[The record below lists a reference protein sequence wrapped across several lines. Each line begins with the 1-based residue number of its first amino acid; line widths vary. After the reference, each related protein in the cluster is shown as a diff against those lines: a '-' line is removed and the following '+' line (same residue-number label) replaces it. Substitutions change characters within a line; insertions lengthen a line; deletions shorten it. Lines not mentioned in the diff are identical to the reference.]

1 MADKNTDSPIFII
14 GTERSGTNLLRL
26 ILNAH
31 PNIALPHPPHIMKNF
46 SGLTP
51 LYHDLGVDANFRRL
65 IGDVVRSVD
74 LHPYP
79 WGIRLDCARIFK
91 EARDR
96 NLINIFF
103 CIYNQF
109 LESTGKGRWGCKST
123 FMLHHVESVLKYYP
137 SARFIYMAR
146 DGRDVAASAKKTIFN
161 RYSVY
166 YTARLWRDEQR
177 ICIRWLNELARENI
191 MLLRYEDLLREP
203 EGSVRA
209 ICLFIKED
217 YNPAMLDFFKT
228 EEAGKSSSISD
239 AWRNTASP
247 IIRDNLMKY
256 RGELTGAEIDLFEA
270 MAGRELALLSYAL
283 KNPQYA
289 KEGKAAFRLRYL
301 VEEWLLMLKVQLKYL
316 FIDRNNFLRF
326 RKFLFIK
333 SLKVMRRIR

>member
-31 PNIALPHPPHIMKNF
+31 PNIAIPHPPHIMRNF
-46 SGLTP
+46 SGLIP
-51 LYHDLGVDANFRRL
+51 LYHELGKDANFKRL
-65 IGDVVRSVD
+65 IGDVVRSVE
-74 LHPYP
+74 LHHYP
-79 WGIRLDCARIFK
+79 WGIRLDSGRIFK
-91 EARDR
+91 EAKGRD
-96 NLINIFF
+96 LISIFF

-123 FMLHHVESVLKYYP
+123 FMLLHVESVLKCYP
-137 SARFIYMAR
+137 PARFIYMAR

-166 YTARLWRDEQR
+166 YTAGLWRDEQR
-177 ICIRWLNELARENI
+177 ICIRWLNELPKENI

-203 EGSVRA
+203 EGSIRTV
-209 ICLFIKED
+209 CSFIRED

-228 EEAGKSSSISD
+228 EEARKSSSISD
-239 AWRNTASP
+239 AWRNTGSP

-256 RGELTGAEIDLFEA
+256 CGELTEDEIDLFEA
-270 MAGRELALLSYAL
+270 IAGRELGLLSYAL
-283 KNPQYA
+283 KNPRYT
-289 KEGKAAFRLRYL
+289 KEGEAGFRLRYL
-301 VEEWLLMLKVQLKYL
+301 IEEWLLMLKVQLKYL

-326 RKFLFIK
+326 RKFLFLK
-333 SLKVMRRIR
+333 SLSVRRRIR